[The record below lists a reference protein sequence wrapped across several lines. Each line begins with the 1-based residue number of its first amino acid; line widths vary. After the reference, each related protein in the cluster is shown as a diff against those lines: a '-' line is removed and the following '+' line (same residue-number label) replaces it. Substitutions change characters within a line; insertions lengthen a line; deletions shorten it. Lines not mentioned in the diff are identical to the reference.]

1 MSWAGSQAK
10 RVGIEKTLV
19 SGLLPA
25 PRPPPWREGGNS
37 CAPPGW
43 LRARE
48 RLAVGRFLEQ
58 PERGLGNA
66 MSYTAPG
73 NGAEQSPGGENQ
85 LREEAARS
93 PSFRILPSFLKME
106 WKQPWMRCRKH
117 HSEPMS
123 ATT

>member
-1 MSWAGSQAK
+1 
-10 RVGIEKTLV
+10 
-19 SGLLPA
+19 
-25 PRPPPWREGGNS
+25 
-37 CAPPGW
+37 
-43 LRARE
+43 
-48 RLAVGRFLEQ
+48 
-58 PERGLGNA
+58 

-73 NGAEQSPGGENQ
+73 NGAEQLPGGENQ

-123 ATT
+123 ATTWLSDLDTPPDIWGPSLPECEVTELDQED